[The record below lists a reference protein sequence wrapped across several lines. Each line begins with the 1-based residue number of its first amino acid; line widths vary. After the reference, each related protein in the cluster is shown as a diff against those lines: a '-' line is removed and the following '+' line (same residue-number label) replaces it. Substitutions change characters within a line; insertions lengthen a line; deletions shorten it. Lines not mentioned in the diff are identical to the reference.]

1 MAALQLDHASRKRS
15 TFPNSGWMM
24 TALLAAWHAARESVV
39 YFGGLVGEEIESRG
53 NQYIAL

>member
-39 YFGGLVGEEIESRG
+39 FLVGWLEKRS
-53 NQYIAL
+53 NQGETNI